1 MEFTKPITAVIK
13 QRTSIRTYAKRPIES
28 SKEALL
34 KEFIAS
40 HQTWPFQTNMR
51 FQLMTAHP
59 DDVDALKGLG
69 TYGVIRNPSGFIV
82 GAMEPG
88 RKNLEDFGYIME
100 HIILFATDLGLGTCW
115 LGGSFRQS
123 NFAKAIAAS
132 EHESLPAVTSIGN
145 IAEKPSL
152 RDTFFRFVVKPHTR
166 LPWEQLFCSENFTK
180 PLSQAMAGA
189 YAVPL
194 EMVRLA
200 PSASNKQPW
209 RIVKAPNHNSFHF
222 YLQRT
227 KGYNRSQSK
236 FFKLADLQRTDMG
249 IAMCHFE
256 LSAHELGLQGKWEI
270 TDPGITSLPELTEYT
285 VSWKYEPM

>member
-1 MEFTKPITAVIK
+1 MEFTKPITEVIT
-13 QRTSIRTYAKRPIES
+13 QRTSIRTYAKSLIEPG
-28 SKEALL
+28 KEAVL
-34 KEFIAS
+34 KEFIAAY
-40 HQTWPFQTNMR
+40 QTGPFQTNMR
-51 FQLMTAHP
+51 FQLITAHQ

-82 GAMEPG
+82 GAIEPG
-88 RKNLEDFGYIME
+88 SKNLEDFGYVME
-100 HIILFATDLGLGTCW
+100 HVILLATDLGLGTCW

-123 NFAKAIAAS
+123 NFAKALAAS
-132 EHESLPAVTSIGN
+132 EHESLPAVVSLGN

-152 RDTFFRFVVKPHTR
+152 RDAFVRFVAGAPKR
-166 LPWEQLFCSENFTK
+166 LPWENLFFSENFGK
-180 PLSQAMAGA
+180 PLSQDMAGK
-189 YAVPL
+189 YAFPL

-236 FFKLADLQRTDMG
+236 FFKMADLQRADLG

-256 LSAHELGLQGKWEI
+256 LSAKELGLQGQWVI
-270 TDPGITSLPELTEYT
+270 SDPGLQVLPELTEYT
-285 VSWKYEPM
+285 VSWMG